1 MRALHE
7 DIRARVSECLE
18 RARVSDDR
26 DLAAA
31 PGEWR
36 AGDLTY
42 ALDDV
47 ADEALAT
54 FGRSLGQRYP
64 VTLVAEGPGLL
75 RYGDGSE
82 GRPLRVLVDPVDG
95 TRSLMHDMRS
105 AWAVTGVAPD
115 HGDLTRLSDCEVAV
129 QTELPTT
136 SAGIYHVLTAIAG
149 QGATIA
155 RHDVRTG
162 KCLDARPL
170 RASADDR
177 IDNGYL
183 CFARFLPV
191 ERTLVASLEQA
202 FLEEVI
208 DAFDLS
214 PRLIYD
220 DQYLCNAG
228 QMFYVVT
235 GRYRMLADL
244 RGWLH
249 RTYGID
255 NFTAKPY
262 DMAALLVYRE
272 AGVPILDEHFALF
285 DAPMDTETRLSILAF
300 ANPTLAQRL
309 APALA
314 DVMDG
319 HTSA

>member
-1 MRALHE
+1 M
-7 DIRARVSECLE
+7 ARVSERLE
-18 RARVSDDR
+18 RARAAGDP
-26 DLAAA
+26 DLASA

-42 ALDDV
+42 ALDDA
-47 ADEALAT
+47 ADAALEV
-54 FGRSLGQRYP
+54 FGERMGRRHP
-64 VTLVAEGPGLL
+64 VTVVAEGPGVA
-75 RYGDGSE
+75 RHGEGSD

-136 SAGIYHVLTAIAG
+136 SAGVYHVLSAVAG

-162 KCLDARPL
+162 ALLDSRPL
-170 RASADDR
+170 RASADER

-191 ERTLVASLEQA
+191 ERALVAQVERD

-208 DAFDLS
+208 DAYDLS

-228 QMFYVVT
+228 QMFFVVT

-249 RTYGID
+249 RAFGLE

-272 AGVPILDEHFALF
+272 AGVPILDEHFQPF

-300 ANPTLAQRL
+300 ANRSLAERL

-314 DVMDG
+314 DVMAG
-319 HTSA
+319 HAGA